1 MSVNAVSQKHDNSVR
16 NGLIAGSVGLVG
28 AGTAGYAAK
37 SILKDGNYTD
47 EFVTSFNNKMFQTKD
62 GKALLAICSL
72 DEKSPTFLDEMV
84 KVIKENAEL
93 FEIDPKEITKSD
105 VDMVKL
111 LGGEEQVRNLYS
123 GVIDVLKETVGD
135 ELTIGKDTNIVEL
148 VKKHVPD
155 DLDEIFDR
163 SKKAFK
169 TDISEDSKEALEYA
183 KKSLR
188 NIKLKA
194 GAVYGGIAAAVLG
207 LGAYIYTKMANK

>member
-1 MSVNAVSQKHDNSVR
+1 
-16 NGLIAGSVGLVG
+16 
-28 AGTAGYAAK
+28 
-37 SILKDGNYTD
+37 
-47 EFVTSFNNKMFQTKD
+47 
-62 GKALLAICSL
+62 
-72 DEKSPTFLDEMV
+72 MV

-135 ELTIGKDTNIVEL
+135 ELTTGKDTNIVEL

>member
-28 AGTAGYAAK
+28 AGTAGYVTK

-47 EFVTSFNNKMFQTKD
+47 EFVTSVNNKMFQSKK
-62 GKALLAICSL
+62 GKALLAMFSL
-72 DEKSPTFLDEMV
+72 DEKSPTFLDEVV

-105 VDMVKL
+105 VDMAKL

-123 GVIDVLKETVGD
+123 GFINTIKKTTGD
-135 ELTIGKDTNIVEL
+135 ELTTGKDTNIVEIA
-148 VKKHVPD
+148 KKYLPEE
-155 DLDEIFDR
+155 LDEIFDR
-163 SKKAFK
+163 TKKAFK
-169 TDISEDSKEALEYA
+169 TDIPEKGETLFESA

-207 LGAYIYTKMANK
+207 LGAYIYTKMTNK